1 MTWNR
6 WKFIHLNCGWKIKWM
21 HTNQQTTLNEDYLRF
36 WKFGRNRTLQIN
48 HILLIHFFGLSF
60 ISRLVGLMGDKA
72 NFSGTC
78 KSNLNSVFNLINLQL
93 KTLIKEKTNRTTL
106 AMNTG
111 LALIGFN
118 LKPADPVSHNWYVQW
133 LANVDPRFWLTA
145 SVMI

>member
-1 MTWNR
+1 
-6 WKFIHLNCGWKIKWM
+6 
-21 HTNQQTTLNEDYLRF
+21 
-36 WKFGRNRTLQIN
+36 
-48 HILLIHFFGLSF
+48 
-60 ISRLVGLMGDKA
+60 MGDKA

-118 LKPADPVSHNWYVQW
+118 LKPADPVSHNWYVQ
-133 LANVDPRFWLTA
+133 
-145 SVMI
+145 